1 MARALLPPSTDPE
14 QAKFAQRL
22 LDKLKYC
29 KEVLLS
35 IRNASVGVGVGTSG
49 SGSGSGS
56 TNVIEAG
63 VVGSKPSK
71 ASLR

>member
-35 IRNASVGVGVGTSG
+35 IRNASASASSSGTLNPIQGDGVS
-49 SGSGSGS
+49 
-56 TNVIEAG
+56 A
-63 VVGSKPSK
+63 KPSK
-71 ASLR
+71 ASLRQSVAQR

>member
-35 IRNASVGVGVGTSG
+35 IRNASAGLGVGTSG
-49 SGSGSGS
+49 SGSA
-56 TNVIEAG
+56 NAIEAG
-63 VVGSKPSK
+63 GVGAKPPK

>member
-1 MARALLPPSTDPE
+1 MARALLPPSSDPE

-35 IRNASVGVGVGTSG
+35 IRNASAGGRGNGNTEGGGVS
-49 SGSGSGS
+49 
-56 TNVIEAG
+56 A
-63 VVGSKPSK
+63 KPPK

>member
-1 MARALLPPSTDPE
+1 MARALLPPSTDLE

-35 IRNASVGVGVGTSG
+35 IRNASVGLGAGTSG
-49 SGSGSGS
+49 SGSA
-56 TNVIEAG
+56 NVIEAG
-63 VVGSKPSK
+63 GVGVKPSK
-71 ASLR
+71 VSLR

>member
-35 IRNASVGVGVGTSG
+35 IRNASAGLGVGTSG
-49 SGSGSGS
+49 SGSA
-56 TNVIEAG
+56 NAIEAG
-63 VVGSKPSK
+63 VGAKPSK

>member
-14 QAKFAQRL
+14 QAKFVQRL

-35 IRNASVGVGVGTSG
+35 IRNASVGFGVGTSGGTSG
-49 SGSGSGS
+49 SGSA
-56 TNVIEAG
+56 NAIEAG
-63 VVGSKPSK
+63 GVGAKPSK
-71 ASLR
+71 VLLR

>member
-1 MARALLPPSTDPE
+1 MARALIPPSSDPE

-22 LDKLKYC
+22 LDKLRYC

-35 IRNASVGVGVGTSG
+35 IRSASASASAGGGSDNG
-49 SGSGSGS
+49 SGVS
-56 TNVIEAG
+56 A
-63 VVGSKPSK
+63 KPSK

>member
-1 MARALLPPSTDPE
+1 MACALLPPSTDPE

-35 IRNASVGVGVGTSG
+35 IRNASTGASASG
-49 SGSGSGS
+49 SGTPSEPGAVS
-56 TNVIEAG
+56 AKA
-63 VVGSKPSK
+63 SKPL
-71 ASLR
+71 LR

>member
-35 IRNASVGVGVGTSG
+35 IRNASAGPSG
-49 SGSGSGS
+49 SGSVNTTEGG
-56 TNVIEAG
+56 G
-63 VVGSKPSK
+63 VSAKPSK
-71 ASLR
+71 GSFR

>member
-1 MARALLPPSTDPE
+1 MARALLPPSSDPE

-35 IRNASVGVGVGTSG
+35 IRNASAGARDSG
-49 SGSGSGS
+49 NTEGGGDS
-56 TNVIEAG
+56 A
-63 VVGSKPSK
+63 KPSK

>member
-35 IRNASVGVGVGTSG
+35 IRNASVGLGVGSSG
-49 SGSGSGS
+49 SGGA
-56 TNVIEAG
+56 NVIEAG
-63 VVGSKPSK
+63 VVGVKPSK

>member
-49 SGSGSGS
+49 SGSA
-56 TNVIEAG
+56 NAIEAG
-63 VVGSKPSK
+63 GIGAKPSK

>member
-1 MARALLPPSTDPE
+1 MAQALLPPSSDPE
-14 QAKFAQRL
+14 QAKLAQRL

-35 IRNASVGVGVGTSG
+35 IRSASASASENGGGPGVS
-49 SGSGSGS
+49 
-56 TNVIEAG
+56 A
-63 VVGSKPSK
+63 KPSK

>member
-35 IRNASVGVGVGTSG
+35 IRNASTGASASG
-49 SGSGSGS
+49 SATPS
-56 TNVIEAG
+56 EAG
-63 VVGSKPSK
+63 GVSARISK
-71 ASLR
+71 ATLR

>member
-1 MARALLPPSTDPE
+1 MARALLPPSTEPE

-35 IRNASVGVGVGTSG
+35 IRNASVGLGVGS
-49 SGSGSGS
+49 SASASA
-56 TNVIEAG
+56 NAIESDG
-63 VVGSKPSK
+63 VGAKPSK

>member
-35 IRNASVGVGVGTSG
+35 IRNASAGTG
-49 SGSGSGS
+49 SSVNEGGMVS
-56 TNVIEAG
+56 A
-63 VVGSKPSK
+63 K

>member
-35 IRNASVGVGVGTSG
+35 IRNASVGLGVGS
-49 SGSGSGS
+49 SASASA
-56 TNVIEAG
+56 NAIESDG
-63 VVGSKPSK
+63 VGAKPPK

>member
-35 IRNASVGVGVGTSG
+35 IRNASVGLGVGTSG
-49 SGSGSGS
+49 SGGA
-56 TNVIEAG
+56 NMIEAG
-63 VVGSKPSK
+63 IGAKPSK

>member
-35 IRNASVGVGVGTSG
+35 IRNASAGLNVGG
-49 SGSGSGS
+49 SGSGSA
-56 TNVIEAG
+56 NIIEGGGFSAQ
-63 VVGSKPSK
+63 PSR
-71 ASLR
+71 ATLR

>member
-1 MARALLPPSTDPE
+1 MARALLPPSTDRE

-35 IRNASVGVGVGTSG
+35 IRNASAGIGVGG
-49 SGSGSGS
+49 SGSGSAD
-56 TNVIEAG
+56 TTEAG
-63 VVGSKPSK
+63 GVSAKPSK
-71 ASLR
+71 VSLR

>member
-1 MARALLPPSTDPE
+1 MARALLPPSTDLE

-35 IRNASVGVGVGTSG
+35 IRNASVGLGVGASG
-49 SGSGSGS
+49 TGSA
-56 TNVIEAG
+56 NVIEAG
-63 VVGSKPSK
+63 GVGVKPSK
-71 ASLR
+71 VSLR

>member
-35 IRNASVGVGVGTSG
+35 IRNASAG
-49 SGSGSGS
+49 SGSVNTTESG
-56 TNVIEAG
+56 G
-63 VVGSKPSK
+63 VCAKP
-71 ASLR
+71 LR

>member
-1 MARALLPPSTDPE
+1 MARALLPPPTDRE

-35 IRNASVGVGVGTSG
+35 IRNASAGIGVGG

-56 TNVIEAG
+56 ADTTEAG
-63 VVGSKPSK
+63 GVSAKPLK
-71 ASLR
+71 VSLR

>member
-35 IRNASVGVGVGTSG
+35 IRNASVGLGVGTSG
-49 SGSGSGS
+49 SGSA
-56 TNVIEAG
+56 NAIEACA
-63 VVGSKPSK
+63 KPSK

>member
-1 MARALLPPSTDPE
+1 MACALLPPSTDPE
-14 QAKFAQRL
+14 QARFAQRL

-35 IRNASVGVGVGTSG
+35 IRNASAGTG
-49 SGSGSGS
+49 SSVNATEGGMVR
-56 TNVIEAG
+56 TKA
-63 VVGSKPSK
+63 SK

>member
-1 MARALLPPSTDPE
+1 MARALLPPSTDSE

-35 IRNASVGVGVGTSG
+35 IRNASVGLGVGTSG
-49 SGSGSGS
+49 SGSA
-56 TNVIEAG
+56 NAIEAG
-63 VVGSKPSK
+63 GVGAKPSK

>member
-1 MARALLPPSTDPE
+1 MARALLPPSSDPE

-35 IRNASVGVGVGTSG
+35 IRNASAGARG
-49 SGSGSGS
+49 SSNAEGGGAS
-56 TNVIEAG
+56 A
-63 VVGSKPSK
+63 KPSK
-71 ASLR
+71 MSLR

>member
-35 IRNASVGVGVGTSG
+35 IRNASAGLGVGASG
-49 SGSGSGS
+49 SGGAN
-56 TNVIEAG
+56 TIEAG
-63 VVGSKPSK
+63 GISDRLSK